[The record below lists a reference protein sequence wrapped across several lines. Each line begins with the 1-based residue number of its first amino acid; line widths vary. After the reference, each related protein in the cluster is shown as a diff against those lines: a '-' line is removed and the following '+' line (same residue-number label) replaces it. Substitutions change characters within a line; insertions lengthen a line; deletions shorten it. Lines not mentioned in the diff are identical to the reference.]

1 MSGRFR
7 ITRSI
12 ERHASNEPRD
22 SLVRDFGARLAA
34 VLEDRGPLCLGI
46 DPHPF
51 LLDQWGLPDSAL
63 GVRDFS
69 LRAVEA
75 AGDAIGIVKPQ
86 VAFFERHGSAG
97 YAALEEVIGVAR
109 AAGLLVIAD
118 AKRGDIGSTV
128 DAYGEAWLT
137 PDAPL
142 ESDAMTL
149 VAYQGVESLAGP
161 LARARENGKGV
172 FVLAA
177 TSNPEARATQTA
189 VLVEGGESRS
199 VAAAIVAEVAGHNPA
214 DRLGDVGVVIGATVG
229 MGDFGIAHQDLE
241 HTPILAPG
249 FGEQGA
255 SLSDIRSLFGV
266 VSGNVIANVGRGL
279 LRMGPDGLADAVTAA
294 ALAARGAR

>member
-1 MSGRFR
+1 M
-7 ITRSI
+7 
-12 ERHASNEPRD
+12 
-22 SLVRDFGARLAA
+22 RDFGARLAA

-51 LLDQWGLPDSAL
+51 LLQQWGLPDSAL

-75 AGDAIGIVKPQ
+75 AGDVVGIVKPQ

-137 PDAPL
+137 PGSDL

-149 VAYQGVESLAGP
+149 VAYQGVESLGGP

-172 FVLAA
+172 FLLAA

-189 VLVEGGESRS
+189 VLVEGGASRS
-199 VAAAIVAEVAGHNPA
+199 VAAAVVAEVAGHNPA
-214 DRLGDVGVVIGATVG
+214 DRLGGVGVVIGATVG
-229 MGDFGIAHQDLE
+229 MGDFGIDPHDLE

-255 SLSDIRSLFGV
+255 SLSEIRSLFGA

-279 LRMGPDGLADAVTAA
+279 LRVGAEGLADAVTAA

>member
-1 MSGRFR
+1 M
-7 ITRSI
+7 
-12 ERHASNEPRD
+12 
-22 SLVRDFGARLAA
+22 RDFGARLAT
-34 VLEDRGPLCLGI
+34 VLEERGPLCLGI

-51 LLDQWGLPDSAL
+51 LLEQWGLADSAL

-75 AGDAIGIVKPQ
+75 ARDIIGVVKPQ
-86 VAFFERHGSAG
+86 VAFFERHGAAG
-97 YAALEEVIGVAR
+97 YAALEEVIRVAR

-137 PDAPL
+137 PGSGL

-161 LARARENGKGV
+161 LARAREHGKGV

-189 VLVEGGESRS
+189 LVVDDGASRS
-199 VAAAIVAEVAGHNPA
+199 VAATVVTEVAAHNPP
-214 DRLGDVGVVIGATVG
+214 DRLGSVGVVIGATVRV
-229 MGDFGIAHQDLE
+229 GDFGISADELTQ
-241 HTPILAPG
+241 TPVLAPG

-255 SLSDIRSLFGV
+255 RLSDIRALFGA

-279 LRMGPDGLADAVTAA
+279 LRVGADDLADAIAAA
-294 ALAARGAR
+294 ALAARGVR

>member
-1 MSGRFR
+1 M
-7 ITRSI
+7 
-12 ERHASNEPRD
+12 
-22 SLVRDFGARLAA
+22 RDFGAQLAA
-34 VLEDRGPLCLGI
+34 VLGDRGPLCLGI

-51 LLDQWGLPDSAL
+51 LLDEWGLGDSAR
-63 GVRDFS
+63 GVQEFS
-69 LRAVEA
+69 LRAIEA
-75 AGDAIGIVKPQ
+75 AADSVGIVKPQ
-86 VAFFERHGSAG
+86 VAFFERHGPAG
-97 YAALEEVIGVAR
+97 YAALEEVIRAAR
-109 AAGLLVIAD
+109 ASGLLVIAD

-137 PDAPL
+137 PGSSL

-149 VAYQGVESLAGP
+149 VAYQGVDSLAGP

-189 VLVEGGESRS
+189 VLVEGGASRS
-199 VAAAIVAEVAGHNPA
+199 VAAAVVAEVAGFNPP
-214 DRLGDVGVVIGATVG
+214 DRLGGVGVVIGATVN
-229 MGDFGIAHQDLE
+229 MDDFGIDPLDLE
-241 HTPILAPG
+241 HTPILVPG

-255 SLSDIRSLFGV
+255 SLSDLRTLFGG

-279 LRMGPDGLADAVTAA
+279 LRVGAADLADAVRAA